1 MKRLKNYYAFI
12 DEYSLFQRDRPKG
25 IGVGK
30 TLFITKL
37 ALMKFKVSEN
47 ALWKVPLEV
56 LDYIIKQ
63 LNKEVK

>member
-1 MKRLKNYYAFI
+1 MLKDYYAFI
-12 DEYSLFQRDRPKG
+12 DEYALFQRDRPRG

-63 LNKEVK
+63 CERSKK